1 MKKKIPCLSLLL
13 LLCACSSIGKGE
25 ASNSETPISGSGEEP
40 SSSQESPS
48 SFDGDFDLWS
58 EEEKSLMRT
67 YCGALL
73 PHPYDLIQGPM
84 EMEEQSSNG
93 EKCLV
98 LYNFAEEWTLK
109 DYYLMLEDFGWQAI
123 RDYSGSIIHTQGG
136 SSYVEMTRSGEGASA
151 YELMYYHVDS
161 SLTGGDSYN
170 CLVCYNSFLSS
181 KTEKKAWSEK
191 EAEAIEYVCSTS
203 LPFFALG
210 SNYFYGKASET
221 EIDFYD
227 YCSKDLSGEIIASLK
242 EGGYQPDEA
251 KNEEYGCYYLG
262 KALPSGAKVEI
273 LVNYYRGNNVFV
285 YFTPKMDSFSS
296 WPSDFLTEAE
306 EALGSGIPQFKIAKN
321 GEYKTYTLHGTSYV
335 ITYDLDSSFDY
346 YSYIETINSELFSWE
361 EKLDI
366 SSYLLVDDSQNETG
380 FLLQFRLSEPTSSFS
395 SSWPSLAIRQG
406 IKDSLKVEGV
416 EIPSLDLSSFNLA
429 KEMKYKVVTEEDY
442 QKAYEYY
449 LSLYQENY
457 GDVYSSSALES
468 MAKSYVDKL
477 LTKGVS
483 LSFYD
488 STLDEPIDYVV
499 RYKINEAYKKLLH
512 NSAWYLI
519 PDTGSTAYEDPSG
532 KIRIDVS
539 NEPYDDYGYTS
550 IAITEGSGEAH
561 IPSISFRQD
570 SYEAGTGIDFDP
582 ILSLSMLPYQ
592 VTYSCSDATGKVSI
606 DSNGKVS
613 VAVDAE
619 IGYTCQIYASCTD
632 KDGKTHTATAKITVV
647 KAVTYASNLA
657 EVEELLKK
665 NGYTEYAKEDIY
677 AIGSTTLVKGE
688 KLTINFGQTMTK
700 QEVKD
705 LVEDCL
711 VPESFISSMWS
722 KEDEDSYSSATL
734 TGAHASFSKKGAK
747 KASDKEYLYCFRI
760 EDYAS
765 FSLTYYVETDSSKDI
780 ILTVESRK
788 YR

>member
-1 MKKKIPCLSLLL
+1 MKKKILSISLLL
-13 LLCACSSIGKGE
+13 LLSACSSIEEGW
-25 ASNSETPISGSGEEP
+25 ASSSGMPISGSLDEP
-40 SSSQESPS
+40 SSSQETAS

-58 EEEKSLMRT
+58 EEEKNLMRT
-67 YCGALL
+67 YCGAVL
-73 PHPYDLIQGPM
+73 PHPYDLIEGPM
-84 EMEEQSSNG
+84 EMEEQSNNG

-123 RDYSGSIIHTQGG
+123 RDYSGSIVHTQSG
-136 SSYVEMTRSGEGASA
+136 SSYVEMTRPGEGVSA
-151 YELMYYHVDS
+151 YELMYYHVDG
-161 SLTGGDSYN
+161 SLSGGDSYN
-170 CLVCYNSFLSS
+170 CLVCYNSFLTS

-191 EAEAIEYVCSTS
+191 EEEAIEYVTSTS

-210 SNYFYGKASET
+210 SNYSYGKASET

-227 YCSKDLSGEIIASLK
+227 YCSKDLSSEIIAVLK
-242 EGGYQPDEA
+242 EDGYQLDEE
-251 KNEEYGCYYLG
+251 KNAEYGCYYLG

-296 WPSDFLTEAE
+296 WPSEFLMEAE
-306 EALGSGIPQFKIAKN
+306 EALGSSIPQFKIAKN
-321 GEYKTYTLHGTSYV
+321 GEYKTYTLHGASYL
-335 ITYDLDSSFDY
+335 ITYDLDPSFDY

-361 EKLDI
+361 EKVDI
-366 SSYLLVDDSQNETG
+366 SSYLLVDDSQEETG
-380 FLLQFRLSEPTSSFS
+380 FLLQFKLSEPTSLFS
-395 SSWPSLAIRQG
+395 SSWPSLAISQG
-406 IKDSLKVEGV
+406 IKDSLAVEGV
-416 EIPSLDLSSFNLA
+416 EIPSLELSSFNLA

-449 LSLYQENY
+449 LSLYKENY
-457 GDVYSSSALES
+457 GDVYSLAALES

-499 RYKINEAYKKLLH
+499 RYKINEAYKNLLYK
-512 NSAWYLI
+512 SAWYLI
-519 PDTGSTAYEDPSG
+519 PDTGNTAYEDPSG
-532 KIRIDVS
+532 RIRIDV
-539 NEPYDDYGYTS
+539 NNDPYGDYGYTS

-561 IPSISFRQD
+561 APSISFGQE
-570 SYEAGTGIDFDP
+570 SYDAGTGVDFYP
-582 ILSLSMLPYQ
+582 VLSLSMLPYP
-592 VTYSCSDATGKVSI
+592 VTYSCSDTTGKVSI
-606 DSNGKVS
+606 DSKGKVS

-619 IGYTCQIYASCTD
+619 IGSTCQIYASCTD
-632 KDGKTHTATAKITVV
+632 KDGENHTATAKITVV
-647 KAVTYASNLA
+647 KAVTYASNLI
-657 EVEELLKK
+657 EVEELLKAK
-665 NGYTEYAKEDIY
+665 GYAEYAKEDIY
-677 AIGSTTLVKGE
+677 AIGSTILVKGE
-688 KLTINFGQTMTK
+688 KLILNFGQTMTK
-700 QEVKD
+700 QEAKD

-722 KEDEDSYSSATL
+722 KEDEDSYSSPTL
-734 TGAHASFSKKGAK
+734 TGAHVSFSKKGAK

-760 EDYAS
+760 EDYAR
-765 FSLTYYVETDSSKDI
+765 FSLTYYLETDSNKDI